1 MMREDV
7 QILLIEDDQVDV
19 QGVKRSFRDAKIANP
34 IHVAK
39 DGVEALEI
47 LRGENGHAR
56 LPSPNILLLDLN
68 MPRMNGIEFLE
79 EIRKDKA
86 LHASIV
92 FVLTTSSAEEDIC
105 RAYEH
110 HIAGYIVKP
119 EAGSDF
125 LSALEMLDHYWRV
138 VEFPVAKA

>member
-1 MMREDV
+1 MTNGQV
-7 QILLIEDDQVDV
+7 HILLVDDDQVDV
-19 QGVKRSFRDAKIANP
+19 EGVKRSFKAAKIANP
-34 IHVAK
+34 IHIAR
-39 DGVEALEI
+39 DGIEALEM
-47 LRGENGHAR
+47 LRGGNGHTAI
-56 LPSPNILLLDLN
+56 PKSHIILLDLN

-79 EIRKDKA
+79 EIRQDKA
-86 LHASIV
+86 LHASII

-125 LSALEMLDHYWRV
+125 LSALAMLDHYWRV
-138 VEFPVAKA
+138 VELP